1 MNLSKE
7 DNCIWFVNCPQ
18 KSVKN
23 CCSEQILAQ
32 LVHTSNPQFKVK
44 VPNVTKQSG
53 NYECGLFAFAC
64 ITYLAH
70 GLDPSLFVF
79 HQETMRN
86 HFIQCSYR
94 KPIHNSVSNNQ
105 EKKAV
110 NDGQYTIAIDVLP
123 LALSRWWIKDGNYFV
138 IALVA
143 SSIIWLNCLKQD
155 SKRKPMLK
163 TQKWYCCTWICCILE

>member
-53 NYECGLFAFAC
+53 NYECGLFVFAC
-64 ITYLAH
+64 ITHLAH

-86 HFIQCSYR
+86 HFIQWCYR
-94 KPIHNSVSNNQ
+94 KQSITLFPTIKRRRQSVMAN
-105 EKKAV
+105 
-110 NDGQYTIAIDVLP
+110 TIAIDVLP
-123 LALSRWWIKDGNYFV
+123 LALSRWWIKDGSGYFV

-143 SSIIWLNCLKQD
+143 SSIIWTVWNKIERGSQ
-155 SKRKPMLK
+155 
-163 TQKWYCCTWICCILE
+163 Y